1 MSPSTST
8 TLPLTLSGPQ
18 PLWTVRRV
26 ASFFGV
32 SESWLYRLV
41 EANLIPHVRLGG
53 NIRFHYVELVDWF
66 NTQRAGPGGGAR

>member
-1 MSPSTST
+1 MVDR
-8 TLPLTLSGPQ
+8 LTLSGPQ

-26 ASFFGV
+26 ARFFGV

-53 NIRFHYVELVDWF
+53 NIRFHYVELVEWF
-66 NTQRAGPGGGAR
+66 NAQRSGGGAR